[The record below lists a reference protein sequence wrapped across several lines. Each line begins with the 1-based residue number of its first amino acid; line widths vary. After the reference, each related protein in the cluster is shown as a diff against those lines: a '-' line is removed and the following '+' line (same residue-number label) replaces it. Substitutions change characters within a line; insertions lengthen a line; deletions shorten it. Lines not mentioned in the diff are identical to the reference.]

1 MEVEIIGWIIKGILT
16 LVFGY
21 VLFRLQQN
29 YKETKALE
37 EKVAKLERYQVESEN
52 KFVTEERMKTAVT
65 EALEPYKESQQEIK
79 MLITNLTEQVSVL
92 SKDVAVQLALGR
104 MYGNQRNSNSSDR

>member
-1 MEVEIIGWIIKGILT
+1 MEVEIISWIIKGILT

-21 VLFRLQQN
+21 VLFRVKEN

-37 EKVAKLERYQVESEN
+37 AKVAQLEKYQVESEN
-52 KFVTEERMKTAVT
+52 KFVTEERMKMAVT

-79 MLITNLTEQVSVL
+79 MLITNLTEQVTSL

-104 MYGNQRNSNSSDR
+104 MYGNRDSNNSDR